1 MITLPFILS
10 FKLDYITWIC
20 FIIFGCYFILKPQVR
35 YVIILSGVLLA
46 VGHLTGRYKFSLTVY
61 VHNQALSDNCT
72 MHGFRNSVHMYVL
85 CVFLYAALDLPS
97 CGITTEGA
105 SHFQEV
111 LKLNATLI
119 VLDLRANV
127 LLGNGLYMCT
137 CNILNPAVYHL
148 HLYI

>member
-1 MITLPFILS
+1 MITLPFIHS
-10 FKLDYITWIC
+10 SKLNYITWIC
-20 FIIFGCYFILKPQVR
+20 FIIFGCYFILKSHVHYVR
-35 YVIILSGVLLA
+35 IFILSGVLLA
-46 VGHLTGRYKFSLTVY
+46 VGHLTGRCNFSLTVY

-72 MHGFRNSVHMYVL
+72 MHGFRNSVHMYIHV
-85 CVFLYAALDLPS
+85 CVFLYAALDLQS

-127 LLGNGLYMCT
+127 LLGMTST
-137 CNILNPAVYHL
+137 CVLVTY
-148 HLYI
+148 

>member
-1 MITLPFILS
+1 MITLPFIHS
-10 FKLDYITWIC
+10 SKLNYITWIC

-61 VHNQALSDNCT
+61 VHNQALSDNIDNCT

-85 CVFLYAALDLPS
+85 FVFLYAALDLQS

-127 LLGNGLYMCT
+127 LLGMVST
-137 CNILNPAVYHL
+137 CVLVTY
-148 HLYI
+148 